1 MTRWRR
7 REISL
12 LRLPSLVSL
21 MQVKSG
27 VRNMD
32 ISQHLEIDAQKRRTQ
47 IRRQKFWARMRAI
60 SLAYTFLLP
69 SFIGLLAFLLVP
81 IVAVAVISFFNW
93 NLLAGPRF
101 VGLQNYDILFH
112 SSIVGHSLL
121 VTTYYVLLNIPA
133 QTVLA
138 LLLAMLMNKKM
149 RGMGVFRTIY
159 VVPWMATPVAMG
171 IVWQWIF
178 DPQYGALNT
187 FLGLFGVHNI
197 TWLSTSQFA
206 MPAIAA
212 VNIWQYSGYNM
223 LFFLAGLQSIPEDLY
238 EAASIDGVSRIQS
251 FFHITLPLLR
261 PTTFFVLV
269 TAIIGSFQVFDT
281 VYVMTQGGPGMATNT
296 ISFYIFRQAFV
307 FFHAGYAAALS
318 MVLFGILL
326 VVTLV
331 QVLYFRKRTVYDLT

>member
-1 MTRWRR
+1 
-7 REISL
+7 
-12 LRLPSLVSL
+12 
-21 MQVKSG
+21 
-27 VRNMD
+27 MD
-32 ISQHLEIDAQKRRTQ
+32 ISQGLDGAQERKAKARKQ
-47 IRRQKFWARMRAI
+47 QFWMRLRIA

-81 IVAVAVISFFNW
+81 IVAVAVMSLFNW

-121 VTTYYVLLNIPA
+121 VTVYYVLLNIPA

-138 LLLAMLMNKKM
+138 LLLASLMNKKM

-159 VVPWMATPVAMG
+159 VIPWMATPVAMG

-178 DPQYGALNT
+178 DPQYGALNS
-187 FLGLFGVHNI
+187 FLGFFGLHGI
-197 TWLSTSQFA
+197 TWLSTSQLA
-206 MPAIAA
+206 MPSIAA
-212 VNIWQYSGYNM
+212 VNIWQYTGYNM
-223 LFFLAGLQSIPEDLY
+223 LFFLAGLQSIPEELY
-238 EAASIDGVSRIQS
+238 EAASIDGVSRLQA
-251 FFHITLPLLR
+251 FFHVTLPLLR
-261 PTTFFVLV
+261 PTMFFVLV

-307 FFHAGYAAALS
+307 FFHAGYASALS
-318 MVLFGILL
+318 MVLFAILL
-326 VVTLV
+326 AVTLA
-331 QVLYFRKRTVYDLT
+331 QAFYFRKRIVYDLA